1 MLSATT
7 VSLVPFGKHLAV
19 TSCCCALDLTPPVI
33 LSLGGLKAVID
44 NLQPKQRC
52 VSSCVK
58 WAYY

>member
-1 MLSATT
+1 MLLPNIYFLKNARLLLLN
-7 VSLVPFGKHLAV
+7 VK
-19 TSCCCALDLTPPVI
+19 CCALDLTPPVI